1 MYSPELLD
9 EVTLKQLRVGI
20 DGKTKD
26 KSRHVLTRLK
36 EVTSDGVLMFQ
47 SSSITVWPGKR
58 EAYTNYVQLVDW
70 QEALDL
76 EDVNFSERANLA
88 VFGDVKVS
96 CDCGSFLYH
105 GYAYIVT
112 QLDAIYPT
120 DNWEQ
125 RPDTLAPKNTSG
137 SDNIEHRFPGIRNPD
152 LEGVVC
158 KHLDTVLYVVT
169 MSVSRIAAYMKE
181 MVKNGDITVNMGSSE
196 IDPEDTEETGDRN
209 DKK

>member
-1 MYSPELLD
+1 MHFPELLD
-9 EVTLKQLRVGI
+9 EATLKQLRTGI

-26 KSRHVLTRLK
+26 KSKHVLTRLK
-36 EVTSDGVLMFQ
+36 EVTPEGVLMFQ

-70 QEALDL
+70 QDALDI
-76 EDVNFSERANLA
+76 EDVNFQERANLA

-96 CDCGSFLYH
+96 CDCGAFLYH

-137 SDNIEHRFPGIRNPD
+137 SDNVENRFPGIRNPD
-152 LEGVVC
+152 LDGVVC

-181 MVKNGDITVNMGSSE
+181 MAKNGDITVNMGSSE
-196 IDPEDTEETGDRN
+196 EPDEVEEEETD